1 MNFAGFPDV
10 VDSLSVIKKLCFED
24 KVCTLDDII
33 NQCKNNWP
41 DEYLLA
47 LAKKCPSYGD
57 GTDESLEISEKLNSD
72 LYRITRGLPTL
83 FGGEYNIGYYMY
95 TEVVSWG
102 QKDGSHAKRQAR
114 RLLYLPRAYP
124 HPYT

>member
-1 MNFAGFPDV
+1 M
-10 VDSLSVIKKLCFED
+10 
-24 KVCTLDDII
+24 
-33 NQCKNNWP
+33 
-41 DEYLLA
+41 LA

-72 LYRITRGLPTL
+72 LYKITRGLPTL

-102 QKDGSHAKRQAR
+102 KKSKLPQTADTTDTIFRTG
-114 RLLYLPRAYP
+114 LLLPVCTR
-124 HPYT
+124 